1 MSVLYFRHNF
11 FIIIWI
17 EEVDLGQFPV
27 ATACLNDQEAFVGDL
42 LDFEVVCRTALIND
56 QTGILRDL
64 DSMRM
69 YISTAHKM
77 ILEVVAEAECAV
89 LVVEVELRMLAAG
102 DISSQMSLHP

>member
-1 MSVLYFRHNF
+1 M
-11 FIIIWI
+11 IIWI

-69 YISTAHKM
+69 YISTTHKM